1 MSRCRLCLPVLIS
14 LVLHLII
21 IALVLYKKKDELQA
35 ASQAPRTMKLSQF
48 VTDAPSVATPA
59 VTKSEPIAKKIIK
72 EPRKIEKPSLI
83 PQPRVAPSQPQKAP
97 DSNTSHPSTVAV
109 APRKTSRFVEALND
123 NYTPPS
129 KINEL
134 YGDDFKALKPEQKKF
149 IKDNLEGIG
158 KVTQEYL
165 YKTPLSIIKSM
176 NGMAIVE
183 FNLEPNG
190 DITNL
195 RIRQSSTYTLLDKH
209 AIRTIENAYK
219 EYPKPSVSTPI
230 RIFVTYTIE
239 R

>member
-1 MSRCRLCLPVLIS
+1 
-14 LVLHLII
+14 VLHLVI
-21 IALVLYKKKDELQA
+21 IALVLYKKKDELEV
-35 ASQAPRTMKLSQF
+35 ASQAPRTMKLSEF
-48 VTDAPSVATPA
+48 VTETASVATPA
-59 VTKSEPIAKKIIK
+59 VTKNEPVAKKIIK
-72 EPRKIEKPSLI
+72 EPKKIEKPS
-83 PQPRVAPSQPQKAP
+83 PFPRPRVTQAQPKKLP
-97 DSNTSHPSTVAV
+97 DSNTTHPSTVAV
-109 APRKTSRFVEALND
+109 APRKSSRFLEALND
-123 NYTPPS
+123 NYAPPS
-129 KINEL
+129 KIQEL
-134 YGDDFKALKPEQKKF
+134 YGDDFKALKAEQKKF

-183 FNLEPNG
+183 FSREPNG
-190 DITNL
+190 DITDL
-195 RIRQSSTYTLLDKH
+195 RIRQSSTYTILDKH